1 MSLESH
7 ALAEFRAAGWMD
19 GNGKYSDEMQ
29 ESICKDMLELLS
41 VFSSQGHSGS
51 SAPYLL
57 QYFEKLARFEPIV
70 PLTGEDWEWSDV
82 SHMSGSEKVY
92 QNKRCSRVFKQE
104 DRFDGQ
110 PYDIQG
116 KVFIEHSYDDNGE
129 ETTYSYTSGDSHVPI
144 TFPYTPKTEYV
155 DVGFVDVK

>member
-7 ALAEFRAAGWMD
+7 ALAEFRAAGWID
-19 GNGKYSDEMQ
+19 ENGKYSNDIQ

-41 VFSSQGHSGS
+41 VFSSQGHSGF
-51 SAPYLL
+51 SANYLMNC
-57 QYFEKLARFEPIV
+57 FEKLARWEPIV
-70 PLTGEDWEWSDV
+70 PLTGEDWEWNDV
-82 SHMSGSEKVY
+82 SHMSGGEKVY

-110 PYDIQG
+110 AYDIRG
-116 KVFIEHSYDDNGE
+116 KVFIEHGYDDNGE

-155 DVGFVDVK
+155 DVGFRGEE

>member
-19 GNGKYSDEMQ
+19 ENGKYSDDIQ

-41 VFSSQGHSGS
+41 VFSSQGHSGF
-51 SAPYLL
+51 SASYLL
-57 QYFEKLARFEPIV
+57 NCFEKLARFEPIV
-70 PLTGEDWEWSDV
+70 PLTGEDSEWNDT
-82 SHMSGSEKVY
+82 GDYGYGDRLY

-110 PYDIQG
+110 AYDVGG

-129 ETTYSYTSGDSHVPI
+129 ETTYSYTNGDSAVPI

-155 DVGFVDVK
+155 DVGFREE

>member
-19 GNGKYSDEMQ
+19 ENGKYSDDIQ

-41 VFSSQGHSGS
+41 VFSSQGHSGF
-51 SAPYLL
+51 SANYLMNC
-57 QYFEKLARFEPIV
+57 FEKLARFEPIV
-70 PLTGEDWEWSDV
+70 PLTGEDWEWNDT
-82 SHMSGSEKVY
+82 GDYGYGDRIY

-110 PYDIQG
+110 AYDVGG
-116 KVFIEHSYDDNGE
+116 KVFIEHGYDDNGE
-129 ETTYSYTSGDSHVPI
+129 ETTYSYTNGDSAVPI
-144 TFPYTPKTEYV
+144 TFPYTPKTEYI
-155 DVGFVDVK
+155 DVGFREE

>member
-19 GNGKYSDEMQ
+19 QNGKYSDEMQ

-92 QNKRCSRVFKQE
+92 QNKRCSRIFKQE

-110 PYDIQG
+110 AYDIQG

-129 ETTYSYTSGDSHVPI
+129 ETTYSYTSGDSHIPI